1 MAVPRFANGRPV
13 SEEELDAIAR
23 AFGFRSAKEMEQAMQ
38 HADAARAQRKKRSA
52 RV

>member
-1 MAVPRFANGRPV
+1 MATRFADGRIA
-13 SEEELDAIAR
+13 SEQELEAIAR